1 MKRLILLFAAGFI
14 ALSALAQETNPTYSP
29 DSSFVAYTS
38 GGDLF
43 VRPASGGEAIRLT
56 QDGSDVIL
64 NGYASWVYYEEIF
77 GRPSRYRAFWWSPD
91 SRKLAFYR
99 FDNTV
104 VKMFPIYSP
113 YGGKGGSLS
122 ETRYPLAGDPN
133 PNVRVGIVS
142 LDEPSKIIWA
152 DFDETVDQYFG
163 TPFWGADSR
172 QLFVQREP
180 RVQQEL
186 ELFAVDATDGSKK
199 SIYRETY
206 PTWLDW
212 MQDMLFTRDGLYM
225 ARAFETGWQQ
235 IYFLSY
241 DGKTLKRLTSGVNWR
256 ISLLAVDEKAGTVY
270 FTSYRDSD
278 VHPCLYSV
286 DRRGRIKL
294 LSDPDYA
301 VSVQSLDLNMK
312 KAEVLYSNINTDW
325 MPYSIDLRKAL
336 STPKEDSRSQSAMTG
351 NEVPDGPQFEIVYAE
366 MADGQK
372 VPAAVALPRDF
383 DPSKKYPVVME
394 IYGGPDNPYVRDSK
408 RRASPMVRW
417 FWETGVIRAIIDTR
431 AAGHTGR
438 KGTDLVYR
446 DVVSVPVQ
454 DACAWARWFGALPYV
469 DATRIGIEGFSFGG
483 TMTAMLVMNHP
494 DLFRCGIA
502 GGGVYDWELYDT
514 HYTERFMDTPQRNP
528 EGYAKARALNYVRNY
543 DPSRSRLKLTHGTGD
558 DNVHLQ
564 NTLLLV
570 DSLQR
575 NGKQFDLMLYPDGM
589 HGYRGKQS
597 LHDNEA
603 DREFWSRYLLNP

>member
-1 MKRLILLFAAGFI
+1 MKRLILLIAAILPLGL
-14 ALSALAQETNPTYSP
+14 ANAQETNPTYSP
-29 DSSFVAYTS
+29 DSTMVAFTME
-38 GGDLF
+38 GDLY
-43 VRPASGGEAIRLT
+43 VRPADGGDALKLT
-56 QDGSDVIL
+56 SDGTDVIL

-77 GRPSRYRAFWWSPD
+77 GRPSRYKAFWWSPD

-99 FDNTV
+99 FDNSAV
-104 VKMFPIYSP
+104 EMFPIYSP
-113 YGGKGGSLS
+113 YGAKGGSLS

-133 PNVRVGIVS
+133 PSVRIGIIDLAS
-142 LDEPSKIIWA
+142 PDKIVWA
-152 DFDETVDQYFG
+152 DFDENEDQYFG
-163 TPFWGADSR
+163 TPFWGADSK

-186 ELFAVDATDGSKK
+186 DLYAVDAATGAKR
-199 SIYRETY
+199 SIYHETY

-212 MQDMLFTRDGLYM
+212 LQDMLFTKDGLYM

-256 ISLLAVDEKAGTVY
+256 ISLLAVDSGMVY

-278 VHPCLYSV
+278 VHQCLYSV
-286 DRRGRIKL
+286 DRKGRQKL
-294 LSDPDYA
+294 LSDPDMA
-301 VSVQSLDLNMK
+301 VSVKSLDLAAK
-312 KAEVLYSNINTDW
+312 KAKVEYADINHNPA
-325 MPYSIDLRKAL
+325 PYTIDLRKAL
-336 STPKEDSRSQSAMTG
+336 SVPESAA
-351 NEVPDGPQFEIVYAE
+351 EPEPEGPHFDIVYAE
-366 MADGQK
+366 MSDGLK

-394 IYGGPDNPYVRDSK
+394 IYGGPDNPYVRDN
-408 RRASPMVRW
+408 RRRVSPMVRW

-431 AAGHTGR
+431 AAGHNGR
-438 KGTDLVYR
+438 RGTDLVYR
-446 DVVSVPVQ
+446 DVVSVPVE
-454 DACAWARWFGALPYV
+454 DACTWARWFAALPYV
-469 DATRIGIEGFSFGG
+469 DASRIGVEGFSFGG

-494 DLFRCGIA
+494 DLFRCGVA

-575 NGKQFDLMLYPDGM
+575 CGKQFDLMLYTDGM
-589 HGYRGKQS
+589 HGYRGEQAR
-597 LHDNEA
+597 HDNEA
-603 DREFWSRYLLNP
+603 DKEFWIRNLSLQQ